1 MPANNAL
8 LLSDINFDD
17 IKTNLQTFLS
27 NQTELGDYDYESS
40 TMQVL
45 LNLLAYNTYMNSY
58 YLNMVG
64 NEMFLDSAQIRSNVV
79 SRAKMLGYTPRS
91 DQGPTATIQVTVTP
105 SDTPETITIEE
116 NTRFTSTID
125 GKQYIFVNP
134 ETLVINANS
143 TGVYS
148 GKLSVVEG
156 RPFTFEYTVSSLN
169 PSRYIIPADKADT
182 RSLKVQVQE
191 SANNSNVTTYNL
203 ASNLTTVT
211 GNSNVYFLQE
221 NEDGRY
227 EILFGDN
234 VLGNQ
239 LNDGNIV
246 KLSYRTTNGNATQG
260 ANTFT
265 SSASIGGYT
274 NYTISTISVARGGG
288 NKETI
293 QSIKLNA
300 PKNYQTQNRAVTVKD
315 YETLVKSSFA
325 NIQTVS
331 AWGGEENSPPVYGK
345 VYVSIKPTDSLL
357 LSDDEKENV
366 VDFLKERNMVSVEPI
381 IINPTY
387 VYIKPTID
395 VKYNPDFTS
404 DNVGDLGTKIS
415 NAIKNYELNQL
426 GLFKKNYIGS
436 NLIKEIDKVSE
447 SINSVQINLNIFK
460 TFVPTTTA
468 ATTYTINFSR
478 SLLNITGDTVL
489 RGISPAA
496 HPGKGLAVD
505 SSSFTYNGVAN
516 SYFDDDGFG
525 NVRIYYFDSS
535 NVKVYTNRLAGT
547 VDYNTGIIKLNNLL
561 ISAYSGDNVKIY
573 VDPDTNDIDTVR
585 NQILLISQAR
595 VNVYNEKLKR
605 NTLTISEINTQGTTT
620 NIVEDGIQSAVF

>member
-8 LLSDINFDD
+8 ELTDINFDS
-17 IKTNLQTFLS
+17 IKQNLRNFLS
-27 NQTELGDYDYESS
+27 NQSELGDYDYDSS
-40 TMQVL
+40 TMQIL

-91 DQGPTATIQVTVTP
+91 AQGSTSAIQVTITP
-105 SDTPETITIEE
+105 NDSPDNIVIEE
-116 NTRFTSTID
+116 NTQFRSTID

-134 ETLVINANS
+134 ETLVINSNS
-143 TGVYS
+143 EGVYS
-148 GKLSVVEG
+148 GNLSIVEG
-156 RPFTFEYTVSSLN
+156 RPFTFKYTVSSSN
-169 PSRYIIPADKADT
+169 PQRYIIPAENVDT
-182 RSLKVQVQE
+182 RSLKVTLQE
-191 SANNSNVTTYNL
+191 TAANSNVTTYNL
-203 ASNLTTVT
+203 ASNLTEVSST
-211 GNSNVYFLQE
+211 SLVYFLQE
-221 NEDGRY
+221 NEEGRY

-234 VLGNQ
+234 ILGKQ

-246 KLSYRTTNGNATQG
+246 NISYRVTNGDVTNG
-260 ANTFT
+260 ADTF
-265 SSASIGGYT
+265 SAVSTIGGYSDFT
-274 NYTISTISVARGGG
+274 LSTVSAAQGGG

-300 PKNYQTQNRAVTVKD
+300 PKSYQTQNRAVTVTD
-315 YETLVKSSFA
+315 YETLVKSNFA

-331 AWGGEENSPPVYGK
+331 VWGGEENTPPIYGK
-345 VYVSIKPTDSLL
+345 AYISVKPTSSLL
-357 LSDDEKENV
+357 LSDDSKESI
-366 VDFLKERNMVSVEPI
+366 VDYLKERNMVSVEPVI
-381 IINPTY
+381 VDPTY

-395 VKYNPDFTS
+395 IKYNPDFTS
-404 DNVGDLGTKIS
+404 DNVGELGTKIS
-415 NAIKNYELNQL
+415 NTIKNYELNYL
-426 GLFKKNYIGS
+426 GLFKKNYVGS
-436 NLIKEIDKVSE
+436 DLIKEIDKISE

-468 ATTYTINFSR
+468 ATTYTINFNR
-478 SLLNITGDTVL
+478 SLLNITGNAGL
-489 RGISPAA
+489 RGIDPAA
-496 HPGKGLAVD
+496 HPGRGLAVN

-535 NVKVYTNRLAGT
+535 NVRVYTNRLAGT

-561 ISAYSGDNVKIY
+561 ISAYSGDNIKIY

-585 NQILLISQAR
+585 NQILLISEAR